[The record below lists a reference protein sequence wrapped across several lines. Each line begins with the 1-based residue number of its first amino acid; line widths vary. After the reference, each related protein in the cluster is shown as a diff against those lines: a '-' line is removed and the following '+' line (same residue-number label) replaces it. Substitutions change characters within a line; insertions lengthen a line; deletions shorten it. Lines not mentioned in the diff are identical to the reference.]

1 METLLQNNWPDVA
14 GALIAGG
21 HSTRMGTD
29 KALLELDGEP
39 LWRRGQRILVNLFDY
54 VFIAGD
60 RPDLATPEC
69 PCHLDTRPG
78 SALGGLETALR
89 QAGRDWVCVLPCDLP
104 FPSPALLISLLTYR
118 EGVQAVVPRT
128 MHGCEPLIAC
138 YRRDCLPAVIDQ
150 LERGDFRLT
159 NLLDRLNTRYLDP
172 PQLPAGWRRAL
183 RNLNTPDDLSEL
195 QRMPP
200 AVTFVAR
207 SGTGKTTLLEKL
219 IGELVTRGWTVG
231 ALKHDAHRFEIDHEG
246 KDSWRLTRAG
256 ASITAISSPAQSA
269 VIRCH
274 ENEPPI
280 DRLLQDFIGMDI
292 VLTEGFKRSALPK
305 IEVRRAALGAPLLCR
320 GEFHDPSLVA
330 IVSDEQLELDVPCV
344 GLEEIAALADFLER
358 AFLNAK

>member
-54 VFIAGD
+54 VFIAGN

-159 NLLDRLNTRYLDP
+159 NLLDRLTTRYLDP
-172 PQLPAGWRRAL
+172 PQLPPGWRRAL
-183 RNLNTPDDLSEL
+183 RNLNAPEDYARLLAS
-195 QRMPP
+195 PP
-200 AVTFVAR
+200 AVTFIAR

-219 IGELVTRGWTVG
+219 IAEMVGRGWTVG
-231 ALKHDAHRFEIDHEG
+231 ALKHDAHRFEIDHAG
-246 KDSWRLTRAG
+246 KDSWRLTNAG
-256 ASITAISSPAQSA
+256 ATVTAISSPTKSA
-269 VIRCH
+269 VIRQH
-274 ENEPPI
+274 EVEPPL
-280 DRLLQDFIGMDI
+280 DSLLEDFIGMDL
-292 VLTEGFKRSALPK
+292 VLTEGFKRSRLPK
-305 IEVRRAALGAPLLCR
+305 VEIHRAMLGEPLLGR
-320 GEFHDPSLVA
+320 GEFDDPTLLAV
-330 IVSDEQLELDVPCV
+330 VSDEPLKLDIPCFDLEDFSR
-344 GLEEIAALADFLER
+344 IADFLESS
-358 AFLNAK
+358 FLASN

>member
-1 METLLQNNWPDVA
+1 MPQNNWPDVA

-21 HSTRMGTD
+21 RSTRMGTD
-29 KALLELDGEP
+29 KALLELNGES
-39 LWRRGQRILVNLFDY
+39 LWRLGQRSLASLFDR

-69 PCHLDTRPG
+69 PCHPDARPG

-89 QAGRDWVCVLPCDLP
+89 HVGRDWVCVLPCDLP
-104 FPSPALLISLLTYR
+104 FPSPALLISLLAHR
-118 EGVQAVVPRT
+118 EGVQAVAPRT
-128 MHGCEPLIAC
+128 AHGCEPLIAC
-138 YRRDCLPAVIDQ
+138 YRRDCLPVVMDQ

-159 NLLDRLNTRYLDP
+159 NLLDRLDTRYLDP

-183 RNLNTPDDLSEL
+183 RNLNTPDDLAGL
-195 QRMPP
+195 QRLPP

-246 KDSWRLTRAG
+246 KDSWRLARAG
-256 ASITAISSPAQSA
+256 ALITAINSPAQSA
-269 VIRCH
+269 VIRRH
-274 ENEPPI
+274 ESEPPL

-305 IEVRRAALGAPLLCR
+305 IEVHRAALESPLLCR
-320 GEFHDPSLVA
+320 GEFHDPALAAV
-330 IVSDEQLELDVPCV
+330 VSDVQLELDVPGF
-344 GLEEIAALADFLER
+344 GLEEIAALADFLEKT
-358 AFLNAK
+358 FLDGK